1 MIDTEIEKCREISY
15 KIMEQVEIAIK
26 AHQNENEAGEF
37 IKIGADGTDTK
48 KIDEYAEKE
57 VVDVLKSCDFL
68 SYLISEEI
76 GEMKLGKNSLKSVN
90 IIEDLKNS
98 DDLQKAKFVFVIDPL
113 DGTANALK
121 RIPAYGI
128 SIAIAKIKERKLPR
142 LEDIQMGFIKDFYSG
157 DLYEAVK
164 NKGAKINFKK
174 PSYGII
180 TTVEK
185 ATLGGYINLEE
196 DVFNLLKG
204 IRRMRLIGS
213 VAIEFAYLSQGKYDI
228 FMDLRGSRILDIAA
242 AKLIVEESGAIITD
256 KEGRNLRNDLNIY
269 EKVVIVGSTNKSL
282 HRKVIKE
289 LNRSNKNFISLH
301 CQDISIGIVSRL
313 DSVDSILFSAKVID
327 DLIKRGIKIK
337 VEKALSDL
345 LNDLNKTYIEDMIED
360 IHGRNEPLYN
370 QLKDLELKNDYSK
383 YSLKL
388 SKFDTDILFTLGGD
402 GTILNTIRQLSS
414 AIPIFAVNMG
424 TVGFLTEIEIED
436 YDENLEKL
444 LKGEYY
450 REKRSQ
456 VKVSRGR
463 RLFSALNEIV
473 IMTEKPAKMLHFEVK
488 VDGDIIE
495 RFRADGL
502 ILATPSGSTAY
513 SMSAGGPIVDPKV
526 SAFLII
532 PICPY
537 KLGIRPFVVSDKSD
551 IRIKLLKKYKKAVL
565 VIDGQTNLEIDDSN
579 EIQFTKSQRDV
590 YFIRTDRKELYQKV
604 KEKLT
609 EDYNYNLQ

>member
-1 MIDTEIEKCREISY
+1 
-15 KIMEQVEIAIK
+15 MEQVEIAIK
-26 AHQNENEAGEF
+26 VHQDENEAGKF

-57 VVDVLKSCDFL
+57 VVNILKSCDFL

-90 IIEDLKNS
+90 IIEDLRDS
-98 DDLQKAKFVFVIDPL
+98 DDSQKAKFVFVIDPL

-121 RIPAYGI
+121 KIPAYGI
-128 SIAIAKIKERKLPR
+128 SIAIAKIRERKLPR

-174 PSYGII
+174 PSCYGTI
-180 TTVEK
+180 TTLEK

-204 IRRMRLIGS
+204 VRRMRLIGS

-289 LNRSNKNFISLH
+289 LNRSNKNFASLH

-313 DSVDSILFSAKVID
+313 DSVDSILFSAKVVD
-327 DLIKRGIKIK
+327 DLSKRGIKIK
-337 VEKALSDL
+337 VEETLSDA
-345 LNDLNKTYIEDMIED
+345 LNDLGEANIDDMIED

-370 QLKDLELKNDYSK
+370 QLKGLELKKDYSK

-456 VKVSRGR
+456 VKVARDR

-473 IMTEKPAKMLHFEVK
+473 IMTEKPAKMLQFEVK
-488 VDGDIIE
+488 VDGNIIE

-513 SMSAGGPIVDPKV
+513 AMSAGGPIVDSKV

-551 IRIKLLKKYKKAVL
+551 IRIKLLKKDKKAVL

-609 EDYNYNLQ
+609 EDYSYNLK